1 MKMLIITTMN
11 KNLITRKRK
20 KLKLAKKLYPEIN
33 FKLLNEQDFYNI
45 LSKNESEIIQKAVAS

>member
-1 MKMLIITTMN
+1 MN

-20 KLKLAKKLYPEIN
+20 KLKLSKKLYPEIN

>member
-1 MKMLIITTMN
+1 MN

>member
-1 MKMLIITTMN
+1 MN

-20 KLKLAKKLYPEIN
+20 KLKLAKKLYPKVN